1 MGLPS
6 TRCPKGYNQSQLGF
20 YKTDLPDELK
30 VKRGICQLETQFK
43 AHVELFAILR
53 GIRFQLR
60 VIWGSLKLP
69 KEFLFANPD
78 CFGPRLCFNPSKK
91 KSLMFN
97 KKFGLCEK
105 YVLGKVE
112 FEMFYLK

>member
-1 MGLPS
+1 M
-6 TRCPKGYNQSQLGF
+6 
-20 YKTDLPDELK
+20 
-30 VKRGICQLETQFK
+30 
-43 AHVELFAILR
+43 
-53 GIRFQLR
+53 
-60 VIWGSLKLP
+60 KLP